1 MQVPIPMKLKS
12 FIQHTSDWFLA
23 TPERALNRA
32 YKSAIKIQE
41 IENKH
46 FGGKKVSAENSN
58 YGASVVTYFETEVN
72 GYLQNIKMGLGVFK
86 ASRLFLNISDLQD
99 KKTHLGNQ
107 RDRQHQETNTS
118 IIFEKLKFI
127 DEITEH
133 YKTPDFYPETEHK
146 TDAISL
152 DKNIKQNRLNSE
164 NQGNSPQLKQPPVN
178 PKKNNDD
185 SNLASA
191 SKKTGVLPRSFIN
204 TLNRI
209 KQEIDPKSGETEEQV
224 LVKYRKSRYR
234 TALSIKFILLLII
247 VPLLTHQLTKTFF
260 LTPIVESYFTSHE
273 QVVFINRD
281 LEEEALRE
289 LQHYEETLRFRGL
302 IGLGPELTSEKI
314 EEQVRHKAEEI
325 TDEYRHQGIDSIAN
339 IFADIF
345 SFVAFFVVIA
355 TSKKEIEVV
364 KSFLDEILYGLSD
377 PAKAFLIILFT
388 DMFVGFHS
396 PHGWEVILQG
406 VSRHLG
412 LPENQEFNFL
422 FIATFPVILDTVL
435 KYWIFR
441 YLNRISPSAV
451 ATYKNMNE

>member
-12 FIQHTSDWFLA
+12 FIQNTSDWFLA
-23 TPERALNRA
+23 IPERSLSRA
-32 YKSAIKIQE
+32 YKSALKIKE

-46 FGGKKVSAENSN
+46 FGGKKVSVENSN
-58 YGASVVTYFETEVN
+58 YGTSVINYFEIEVN
-72 GYLQNIKMGLGVFK
+72 GYLQKINKELAFFK
-86 ASRLFLNISDLQD
+86 ASHLFLKISDLQD
-99 KKTHLGNQ
+99 KQPHLRNKRDNQ
-107 RDRQHQETNTS
+107 YQETDAS
-118 IIFEKLKFI
+118 IIFDKLEFI
-127 DEITEH
+127 DEITNH
-133 YKTPDFYPETEHK
+133 YKPPDFNSEMKPEDERILLEK
-146 TDAISL
+146 DL
-152 DKNIKQNRLNSE
+152 NKKQLNSTNNE
-164 NQGNSPQLKQPPVN
+164 NYNELKKTTVSH
-178 PKKNNDD
+178 KKNKDN

-204 TLNRI
+204 SLNRI

-260 LTPIVESYFTSHE
+260 LTPIVERYFTSHK
-273 QVVFINRD
+273 QVIFINRD
-281 LEEEALRE
+281 LEEEALSE
-289 LQHYEETLRFRGL
+289 LQHYQDTLKFREL
-302 IGLGPELTSEKI
+302 IGLGPELTSEQIK
-314 EEQVRHKAEEI
+314 EEVKHKAQEI

-339 IFADIF
+339 IFADIL
-345 SFVAFFVVIA
+345 SFLSFFVVIA

-406 VSRHLG
+406 VSRHFG